1 MRIASL
7 LILVP
12 VLAASLSAE
21 TRIVLNKTSVSEALD
36 LQQITVPSGERV
48 TLTVPV
54 LSGNAWLKDGHPIP
68 GADTQTMTIESA
80 TPADSGVYRLSYAS
94 DGTQASQA
102 LILTVANASQ
112 TGGKFETF
120 STRGVAG
127 SGDQSLVAGVSVS
140 PTQGE
145 ASATKRILVRAVG
158 PTLDSFGVS
167 GFLMHPLLKLYDAR
181 GEVVAP
187 NEADSLAIADATL
200 RSGAF
205 PIKPDAGDI
214 VRLYTVPAGAYTAQV
229 SAPKDESGVVILDVY
244 DVP

>member
-1 MRIASL
+1 MRFASL
-7 LILVP
+7 L
-12 VLAASLSAE
+12 VLAPFLAGTLGAE

-36 LQQITVPSGERV
+36 LQQITVPAGERV

-68 GADTQTMTIESA
+68 GASTQTMTIESA
-80 TPADSGVYRLSYAS
+80 TPADTGVYRLSYAS
-94 DGTQASQA
+94 DGNQASQA
-102 LILTVANASQ
+102 LILTVANANQ

-127 SGDQSLVAGVSVS
+127 SGDESLVAGVIVS
-140 PTQGE
+140 TTQGE
-145 ASATKRILVRAVG
+145 PSATKRILVRAVG
-158 PTLDSFGVS
+158 PTLASFGVS
-167 GFLMHPLLKLYDAR
+167 GFLMHPLLKLYNSR
-181 GEVVAP
+181 GEPVQP
-187 NEADSLAIADATL
+187 NEADALAIADAML

-205 PIKPDAGDI
+205 PIKPDAGD
-214 VRLYTVPAGAYTAQV
+214 VVQLYTVPAGAYTAQV

>member
-7 LILVP
+7 LILTP
-12 VLAASLSAE
+12 LLTASLSAE
-21 TRIVLNKTSVSEALD
+21 TRLILNKTSASEALD
-36 LQQITVPSGERV
+36 LQQITVPAGERV

-54 LSGNAWLKDGHPIP
+54 LSGNAWLKDGRPIP
-68 GADTQTMTIESA
+68 GAVTQTLTIESA
-80 TPADSGVYRLSYAS
+80 APADSGVYRLSYAS
-94 DGTQASQA
+94 DATQVSQA
-102 LILTVANASQ
+102 VILTVANANQ

-127 SGDQSLVAGVSVS
+127 SGEQSLVAGVIVS

-145 ASATKRILVRAVG
+145 PSATKRILVRAVG

-167 GFLMHPLLKLYDAR
+167 GFLIHPQLKLYNVR
-181 GEVVAP
+181 GELMTP
-187 NEADSLAIADATL
+187 NDADSLAIADASL

-205 PIKPDAGDI
+205 PLKPNAGD
-214 VRLYTVPAGAYTAQV
+214 VVQLYTVPAGAYTAQV
-229 SAPKDESGVVILDVY
+229 SAPRNESGVVILDVY